1 VFGLYSSLVPLAF
14 SFVAWPSGVG
24 LTLGFVVGVGLAF
37 FLIDRTL
44 RAQAGAP
51 FPGWLRRLASL
62 CCLLW
67 GLTLPLALAGAGLL
81 WGVGFGVG
89 KLVDGPVSTTV
100 RQTTH
105 VWLTG
110 ASGLGATV
118 LKRLPLAKRLTER
131 ELLTVVQAAPE
142 WISDALDQNKLDDA
156 WQKATGAPIPEQ
168 LSSVLRHQFHALT
181 ERHGEWLHPVGER
194 LREQAQAAAGNG
206 PTVQEA
212 IEATVAPSVFHEA
225 SLTIRRATRRDAGLL
240 AGAALSL
247 SALLA
252 VALYATRPRPS
263 RVPEAMPS
271 TDSAR
276 G

>member
-1 VFGLYSSLVPLAF
+1 MFGLYSSLVPLAF

-24 LTLGFVVGVGLAF
+24 VTLGFALGIVLAF
-37 FLIDRTL
+37 VLIDWTIRS
-44 RAQAGAP
+44 QAGP
-51 FPGWLRRLASL
+51 PRSGWRRRVASL

-67 GLTLPLALAGAGLL
+67 GLILPLSLAAAGLV

-89 KLVDGPVSTTV
+89 KLVEGPVSTTV

-110 ASGLGATV
+110 ASGLSETV

-142 WISDALDQNKLDDA
+142 WISGALDQNKLDDA
-156 WQKATGAPIPEQ
+156 WQKATGAPMPQQ

-181 ERHGEWLHPVGER
+181 ERHGEWLHPVVER
-194 LREQAQAAAGNG
+194 LRVQAQSSAGNG

-212 IEATVAPSVFHEA
+212 IEATVAPSVFHDA
-225 SLTIRRATRRDAGLL
+225 SLSIRRTTKRDAGLL
-240 AGAALSL
+240 ALGALGL

-252 VALYATRPRPS
+252 VASYLALRRPAPPPPDGD
-263 RVPEAMPS
+263 RV
-271 TDSAR
+271 
-276 G
+276 